1 MNWNAS
7 VTVQYNPKAE
17 HGMNANCQILCNFK
31 WCDMFIIV
39 HETEKN
45 HSMRSLRTVIT
56 TTRTLMNGLFFR
68 IYLTT
73 SRTSRKL
80 FRLLTMQT
88 DFEHFMSDVL
98 QASKKTGSVHKT
110 DSFEI

>member
-1 MNWNAS
+1 MVRYVYYRPRNRKKSQHA
-7 VTVQYNPKAE
+7 VTSYGN
-17 HGMNANCQILCNFK
+17 NYDTF
-31 WCDMFIIV
+31 
-39 HETEKN
+39 
-45 HSMRSLRTVIT
+45 
-56 TTRTLMNGLFFR
+56 MNGLFFR